1 MHLRARGEMI
11 CIDSLHISLNRFLL
25 LTVGLWPYQRSKL
38 VQLQFALLFSVLATF
53 ILAQFAT
60 FLTSQ
65 CTPDLLINVFA
76 SALFYINLAIKYS
89 IFSNN
94 VEVIKCLLEQLQHNC
109 NELTDENEIN
119 IIKQYAIYAK
129 RYTIAL
135 TLVGIFIIIIL
146 ILYPIWSRVFYT
158 LLSINETHAHISPL
172 LVTEYF
178 VDKRYFYLIFFHTNA
193 AFFIGLIAML
203 ATGTMFIVYS
213 LHACGMFQITCY
225 RIART
230 MTLETLRKNSLQNEY
245 LIYKRLICAVDMHRK
260 AMKFS
265 NSTLYR
271 FKIMFTFMIITGVMC
286 GSLNIFLIFQIT
298 SFKCDIEKLLLRLI
312 IIMYLLTYMFVSNYF
327 AQKIMDHN
335 DNVFVTVYNVQWY
348 VAPLLIQKMILF
360 LLQRRTKAFTMNIAG
375 LFVGSLEVVEYWNI
389 VFYRSSFCAELTKKQ
404 IN

>member
-1 MHLRARGEMI
+1 MI

-76 SALFYINLAIKYS
+76 SALFYITFAIKYS
-89 IFSNN
+89 IFSIN

-135 TLVGIFIIIIL
+135 TLVGIFIAIIL

-158 LLSINETHAHISPL
+158 LLSINETHAFISPL

-178 VDKRYFYLIFFHTNA
+178 VDKRYFYLMFFHTNA

-203 ATGTMFIVYS
+203 ATGTMFIVY
-213 LHACGMFQITCY
+213 LQHACGMFQITCY

-265 NSTLYR
+265 NSTIYR
-271 FKIMFTFMIITGVMC
+271 FKIMFTFLIITGVMC
-286 GSLNIFLIFQIT
+286 GSFNAYLIT
-298 SFKCDIEKLLLRLI
+298 SFKSDIEELLLRLI
-312 IIMYLLTYMFVSNYF
+312 IMMYLLTYIFVSNYF
-327 AQKIMDHN
+327 GQEIIDHN
-335 DNVFVTVYNVQWY
+335 NNVFVTVYNVQWY

-375 LFVGSLEVVEYWNI
+375 LFVGSLEGAATLLSTGI
-389 VFYRSSFCAELTKKQ
+389 SFFTVLHSVR
-404 IN
+404 N

>member
-1 MHLRARGEMI
+1 MI

-25 LTVGLWPYQRSKL
+25 LTVGLWPYQQSKL
-38 VQLQFALLFSVLATF
+38 VQLQFTLLFSVLATY
-53 ILAQFAT
+53 ILGQ
-60 FLTSQ
+60 
-65 CTPDLLINVFA
+65 
-76 SALFYINLAIKYS
+76 IKY
-89 IFSNN
+89 
-94 VEVIKCLLEQLQHNC
+94 LLEQMQHTC

-119 IIKQYAIYAK
+119 IIRQYAICAK
-129 RYTIAL
+129 RYTIAF
-135 TLVGIFIIIIL
+135 TLLVIFIAIIL

-158 LLSINETHAHISPL
+158 LLFMNETRAHISPL

-213 LHACGMFQITCY
+213 QHTCGMFQITCY

-230 MTLETLRKNSLQNEY
+230 MTLETVRKNSLQDEY

-265 NSTLYR
+265 NSTLSR
-271 FKIMFTFMIITGVMC
+271 FKIMFAFSIITGVMC

-298 SFKCDIEKLLLRLI
+298 SFKCDIEELLLRLI
-312 IIMYLLTYMFVSNYF
+312 FMMYLLTYMFVSNYI

-335 DNVFVTVYNVQWY
+335 DNVFVTVYNGQWY
-348 VAPLLIQKMILF
+348 VAPLQIQKMILF
-360 LLQRRTKAFTMNIAG
+360 LLQRGTKAFTMNIAG
-375 LFVGSLEVVEYWNI
+375 LFVGSLEGAATVRNNLSKY
-389 VFYRSSFCAELTKKQ
+389 LTYILEK
-404 IN
+404 NRNVMSYYSW

>member
-1 MHLRARGEMI
+1 MHLRARGDMI

-76 SALFYINLAIKYS
+76 SALFYITFAIKYS

-129 RYTIAL
+129 RYTIAF
-135 TLVGIFIIIIL
+135 TLVGIFIVIIL

-158 LLSINETHAHISPL
+158 LLSINETHARISPL

-193 AFFIGLIAML
+193 AFFIGAIAIL

-213 LHACGMFQITCY
+213 QHACGMFQITCY

-230 MTLETLRKNSLQNEY
+230 MTLETLQKNSLQYEY
-245 LIYKRLICAVDMHRK
+245 LIYKRLICAVNMHRK

-265 NSTLYR
+265 NSTIYR
-271 FKIMFTFMIITGVMC
+271 FKIMFTFLIITGVMC

-298 SFKCDIEKLLLRLI
+298 SFKSDIEELLLRLI
-312 IIMYLLTYMFVSNYF
+312 IMMYLLTYMFVGNYF
-327 AQKIMDHN
+327 GQEIMDHN

-348 VAPLLIQKMILF
+348 VAPLPIQKMILF
-360 LLQRRTKAFTMNIAG
+360 LLQRGTKAFTMNIAG
-375 LFVGSLEVVEYWNI
+375 LFVGSLEGAATLLSTAI
-389 VFYRSSFCAELTKKQ
+389 SFFTVLHSVR
-404 IN
+404 N

>member
-1 MHLRARGEMI
+1 MI

-65 CTPDLLINVFA
+65 CTPDLHINVFA
-76 SALFYINLAIKYS
+76 SVLFYIAFAIKYS

-129 RYTIAL
+129 RNTIAL
-135 TLVGIFIIIIL
+135 T
-146 ILYPIWSRVFYT
+146 
-158 LLSINETHAHISPL
+158 
-172 LVTEYF
+172 
-178 VDKRYFYLIFFHTNA
+178 FYLQ
-193 AFFIGLIAML
+193 
-203 ATGTMFIVYS
+203 
-213 LHACGMFQITCY
+213 HACGMFQITCY

-265 NSTLYR
+265 KSILHR
-271 FKIMFTFMIITGVMC
+271 FKIMFTFLIITGVMC
-286 GSLNIFLIFQIT
+286 GSLNGYLIT
-298 SFKCDIEKLLLRLI
+298 SFKSDIEELLLRLI
-312 IIMYLLTYMFVSNYF
+312 IMMYLLTYMFVSNYF
-327 AQKIMDHN
+327 GQKIIDHN

-360 LLQRRTKAFTMNIAG
+360 LLQRRTKAFTLNIAG
-375 LFVGSLEVVEYWNI
+375 LFVVSLEGAATLL
-389 VFYRSSFCAELTKKQ
+389 STGLSFFTVLHSVR
-404 IN
+404 N

>member
-1 MHLRARGEMI
+1 MI

-53 ILAQFAT
+53 ILAQ
-60 FLTSQ
+60 
-65 CTPDLLINVFA
+65 
-76 SALFYINLAIKYS
+76 
-89 IFSNN
+89 
-94 VEVIKCLLEQLQHNC
+94 IKCLLEQLQHNC

-129 RYTIAL
+129 RNTIAL

-158 LLSINETHAHISPL
+158 LLSINETHARISPL

-178 VDKRYFYLIFFHTNA
+178 VDKRYFYLILFHTNA
-193 AFFIGLIAML
+193 AFFIVLISMI
-203 ATGTMFIVYS
+203 ATGTMFIVY
-213 LHACGMFQITCY
+213 LQHACGMFQITCY

-265 NSTLYR
+265 KSILHR
-271 FKIMFTFMIITGVMC
+271 FKIMFTFLIITGVMC
-286 GSLNIFLIFQIT
+286 GSLNGYLIT
-298 SFKCDIEKLLLRLI
+298 SFKSDIEELLLRLI
-312 IIMYLLTYMFVSNYF
+312 IMMYLLTYMFVSNYF
-327 AQKIMDHN
+327 GQKIIDHN

-360 LLQRRTKAFTMNIAG
+360 LLQRRTKAFTLNIAG
-375 LFVGSLEVVEYWNI
+375 LFVVSLEGAATLL
-389 VFYRSSFCAELTKKQ
+389 STGLSFFTVLHSVR
-404 IN
+404 N

>member
-1 MHLRARGEMI
+1 MI

-65 CTPDLLINVFA
+65 CTPDLHINVFA
-76 SALFYINLAIKYS
+76 SVLFYIAFAIKYS

-129 RYTIAL
+129 RNTIAL

-158 LLSINETHAHISPL
+158 LLSINETHARISPL

-178 VDKRYFYLIFFHTNA
+178 VDKRYFYLILFHTNA
-193 AFFIGLIAML
+193 AFFIVLISMI
-203 ATGTMFIVYS
+203 ATGTMFIVY
-213 LHACGMFQITCY
+213 LQHACGMFQITCY

-265 NSTLYR
+265 KSILHR
-271 FKIMFTFMIITGVMC
+271 FKIMFTFLIITGVMC
-286 GSLNIFLIFQIT
+286 GSLNGYLIT
-298 SFKCDIEKLLLRLI
+298 SFKSDIEELLLRLI
-312 IIMYLLTYMFVSNYF
+312 IMMYLLTYMFVSNYF
-327 AQKIMDHN
+327 GQKIIDHN

-360 LLQRRTKAFTMNIAG
+360 LLQRRTKAFTLNIAG
-375 LFVGSLEVVEYWNI
+375 LFVVSLEGAATLL
-389 VFYRSSFCAELTKKQ
+389 STGLSFFTVLHSVR
-404 IN
+404 N

>member
-1 MHLRARGEMI
+1 MI

-65 CTPDLLINVFA
+65 CTPDLHINVFA
-76 SALFYINLAIKYS
+76 SVLFYIAFAIKYS

-129 RYTIAL
+129 RNTIAL

-158 LLSINETHAHISPL
+158 LLSINETHARISPL

-178 VDKRYFYLIFFHTNA
+178 VDKRYFYLILFHTNA
-193 AFFIGLIAML
+193 AFFIVLISMI
-203 ATGTMFIVYS
+203 ATGTMFIVY
-213 LHACGMFQITCY
+213 LQHACGMFQITCY

-260 AMKFS
+260 AMK
-265 NSTLYR
+265 
-271 FKIMFTFMIITGVMC
+271 
-286 GSLNIFLIFQIT
+286 
-298 SFKCDIEKLLLRLI
+298 
-312 IIMYLLTYMFVSNYF
+312 
-327 AQKIMDHN
+327 
-335 DNVFVTVYNVQWY
+335 
-348 VAPLLIQKMILF
+348 
-360 LLQRRTKAFTMNIAG
+360 
-375 LFVGSLEVVEYWNI
+375 
-389 VFYRSSFCAELTKKQ
+389 
-404 IN
+404 

>member
-1 MHLRARGEMI
+1 MI
-11 CIDSLHISLNRFLL
+11 CIDSLHINLNRFLL

-76 SALFYINLAIKYS
+76 SALFYIFFAIIYS

-94 VEVIKCLLEQLQHNC
+94 IEVIKCLLEQLQHNC

-146 ILYPIWSRVFYT
+146 ILYPIWSRVFYI
-158 LLSINETHAHISPL
+158 LLSINETHARISPL

-178 VDKRYFYLIFFHTNA
+178 VDKRYFYLILFHTNA
-193 AFFIGLIAML
+193 AFFIVLIAMI

-213 LHACGMFQITCY
+213 QHACGMFQITCY

-260 AMKFS
+260 AMK
-265 NSTLYR
+265 L
-271 FKIMFTFMIITGVMC
+271 
-286 GSLNIFLIFQIT
+286 IT
-298 SFKCDIEKLLLRLI
+298 SFKSDIEELLLRLI
-312 IIMYLLTYMFVSNYF
+312 IMMYLLTYMFVGNYF

-335 DNVFVTVYNVQWY
+335 DKVFVAVYNVQWY

-375 LFVGSLEVVEYWNI
+375 LFVASLEGAATLLSTGI
-389 VFYRSSFCAELTKKQ
+389 SFFTVLHSVR
-404 IN
+404 N

>member
-1 MHLRARGEMI
+1 MI

-76 SALFYINLAIKYS
+76 SALFYITFAIKYS

-119 IIKQYAIYAK
+119 IIKQYAICAK

-146 ILYPIWSRVFYT
+146 ILYPIWSRVFYI
-158 LLSINETHAHISPL
+158 LLSINETHARISPL
-172 LVTEYF
+172 LVTKYF

-193 AFFIGLIAML
+193 ALFIGLIAML
-203 ATGTMFIVYS
+203 ATGTMFIVY
-213 LHACGMFQITCY
+213 LQHACGMFQITCY

-265 NSTLYR
+265 NSTICR
-271 FKIMFTFMIITGVMC
+271 FKIMFSFLIITGVMC
-286 GSLNIFLIFQIT
+286 GSLNIFQIFQIT
-298 SFKCDIEKLLLRLI
+298 SFKCDIEELLLRLI
-312 IIMYLLTYMFVSNYF
+312 IMMYLLTYMFVSNYF
-327 AQKIMDHN
+327 AQEIMDHN

-348 VAPLLIQKMILF
+348 VAPLPIQKMILF
-360 LLQRRTKAFTMNIAG
+360 LLQRGTKAFTMNIAG
-375 LFVGSLEVVEYWNI
+375 LFVGSLEGAATLLSTGI
-389 VFYRSSFCAELTKKQ
+389 SFFTVLHSVR
-404 IN
+404 N

>member
-1 MHLRARGEMI
+1 MI
-11 CIDSLHISLNRFLL
+11 CIDSLHINLNRFLL

-76 SALFYINLAIKYS
+76 SALFYIFFAIIYS

-94 VEVIKCLLEQLQHNC
+94 IEVIKCLLEQLQHNC

-146 ILYPIWSRVFYT
+146 ILYPIWSRVFYI
-158 LLSINETHAHISPL
+158 LLSINETHARISPL

-178 VDKRYFYLIFFHTNA
+178 VDKRYFYLILFHTNA
-193 AFFIGLIAML
+193 AFFIVLIAMI

-213 LHACGMFQITCY
+213 QHACGMFQITCY

-271 FKIMFTFMIITGVMC
+271 FKIMFTFLIITGVMC

-298 SFKCDIEKLLLRLI
+298 SFKSDIEELLLRLI
-312 IIMYLLTYMFVSNYF
+312 IMMYLLTYMFVGNYF

-335 DNVFVTVYNVQWY
+335 DKVFVAVYNVQWY

-375 LFVGSLEVVEYWNI
+375 LFVASLEGAATLLSTGI
-389 VFYRSSFCAELTKKQ
+389 SFFTVLHSVR
-404 IN
+404 N